1 MKLLAITA
9 LLLFATVTC
18 SAQDQKDWPWVN
30 ERFQAVLQQVMPI
43 KEPTGESLGY
53 RSYRDLYTNELEC
66 SFVFNSVPRDR
77 HITAVLRKADSV
89 SIYDQIMALH
99 TKNPEE
105 NVDTFMKQLKV
116 NERHLSEATCPAVR
130 RQYDRFYELVLPMLS
145 ADDRAAQA
153 RGEYSIT
160 LHPRVH
166 TFQAHISGGTL
177 HLIIGRQDHPFAV
190 WATETLSALENCDS
204 AASENRKEQR

>member
-1 MKLLAITA
+1 
-9 LLLFATVTC
+9 
-18 SAQDQKDWPWVN
+18 
-30 ERFQAVLQQVMPI
+30 
-43 KEPTGESLGY
+43 
-53 RSYRDLYTNELEC
+53 
-66 SFVFNSVPRDR
+66 
-77 HITAVLRKADSV
+77 VLRKADSV